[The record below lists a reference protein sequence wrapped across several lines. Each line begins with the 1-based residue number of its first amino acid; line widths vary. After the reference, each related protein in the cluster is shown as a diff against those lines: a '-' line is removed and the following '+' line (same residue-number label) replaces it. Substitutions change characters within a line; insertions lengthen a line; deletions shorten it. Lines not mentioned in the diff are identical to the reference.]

1 MREKAIEQKLVLAV
15 RRSGGIAPKFVSPGY
30 DGMPDRIVLM
40 PGGQICFVEV
50 KAPGEKPRKLQQVRI
65 KQLRKMGFMCFVVD
79 GLEMISDVLDSIKG
93 GVS

>member
-1 MREKAIEQKLVLAV
+1 MA
-15 RRSGGIAPKFVSPGY
+15 
-30 DGMPDRIVLM
+30 
-40 PGGQICFVEV
+40 FVEL

>member
-1 MREKAIEQKLVLAV
+1 MLEKQIERKLTEEVKKLNGICLKQTSLA
-15 RRSGGIAPKFVSPGY
+15 GI
-30 DGMPDRIVLM
+30 PDRLVLM
-40 PGGQICFVEV
+40 PGGKMAFVEL

-79 GLEMISDVLDSIKG
+79 GLEMISNVLDSIKG

>member
-1 MREKAIEQKLVLAV
+1 MLEKQIERKLTEEVKKLNGMCLKQTSLA
-15 RRSGGIAPKFVSPGY
+15 GI
-30 DGMPDRIVLM
+30 PDRLVLM
-40 PGGQICFVEV
+40 PGGKMAFVEL
-50 KAPGEKPRKLQQVRI
+50 KAPGEMPRKLQQVRI

>member
-1 MREKAIEQKLVLAV
+1 MLEKQIERKLTEKVKKLNGMCLKQTSLA
-15 RRSGGIAPKFVSPGY
+15 GI
-30 DGMPDRIVLM
+30 PDRLVLM
-40 PGGQICFVEV
+40 PGGKMAFVEL

>member
-1 MREKAIEQKLVLAV
+1 MLEKQIERKLTEEVKKLNGMCLKQTSLA
-15 RRSGGIAPKFVSPGY
+15 GI
-30 DGMPDRIVLM
+30 PDRLILLQ
-40 PGGQICFVEV
+40 GGKMAFVEL

-79 GLEMISDVLDSIKG
+79 GTEMISDVLDSIKG

>member
-1 MREKAIEQKLVLAV
+1 MLEKQIERKLTEEVKKLNGMCLKQTSLA
-15 RRSGGIAPKFVSPGY
+15 GI
-30 DGMPDRIVLM
+30 PDRLILL
-40 PGGQICFVEV
+40 PGGKMAFVEL

-65 KQLRKMGFMCFVVD
+65 KHLRKIGFMCFVVD

>member
-1 MREKAIEQKLVLAV
+1 MLEKQIERKLTEEVKKLNGMCLKQTSLA
-15 RRSGGIAPKFVSPGY
+15 GI
-30 DGMPDRIVLM
+30 PDRLVLM
-40 PGGQICFVEV
+40 PGGKMAFVEL

-65 KQLRKMGFMCFVVD
+65 KHLRKIGFMCFVVD

>member
-1 MREKAIEQKLVLAV
+1 MLEKQIERKLTEEVKKLNGMCLKQTSLA
-15 RRSGGIAPKFVSPGY
+15 GI
-30 DGMPDRIVLM
+30 PDRLILL
-40 PGGQICFVEV
+40 PGGKMAFVEL

>member
-1 MREKAIEQKLVLAV
+1 MLEKQIERKLTEKVKKLNGMCLKQTSLA
-15 RRSGGIAPKFVSPGY
+15 GI
-30 DGMPDRIVLM
+30 PDRLVLM
-40 PGGQICFVEV
+40 PGGKMAFVEL

-79 GLEMISDVLDSIKG
+79 GVEMISDVLDSIKG

>member
-1 MREKAIEQKLVLAV
+1 MLEKQIERKLTEEVKKLNGMCLKQTSLA
-15 RRSGGIAPKFVSPGY
+15 GI
-30 DGMPDRIVLM
+30 PDRLVLM
-40 PGGQICFVEV
+40 PGGKMAFVEL

-79 GLEMISDVLDSIKG
+79 GLEMISDVLGSIKG

>member
-1 MREKAIEQKLVLAV
+1 MLEKQIERKLTEEVKKLNGMCLKQTSLA
-15 RRSGGIAPKFVSPGY
+15 GIT
-30 DGMPDRIVLM
+30 DRLVLM
-40 PGGQICFVEV
+40 PGGKMAFVEL

-79 GLEMISDVLDSIKG
+79 GLEMISNVLDSIKG

>member
-1 MREKAIEQKLVLAV
+1 MLEKQIERKLTEEVKKLNGMCLKQTGMA
-15 RRSGGIAPKFVSPGY
+15 GI
-30 DGMPDRIVLM
+30 PDRLILL
-40 PGGQICFVEV
+40 PGGKMAFVEL

>member
-1 MREKAIEQKLVLAV
+1 MLEKQIERKLTEEVKKLNGMCLKQTSLA
-15 RRSGGIAPKFVSPGY
+15 GI
-30 DGMPDRIVLM
+30 PDRLVLM
-40 PGGQICFVEV
+40 PGGKMAFVEL
-50 KAPGEKPRKLQQVRI
+50 KAPGEKSRKLQQVRI

>member
-1 MREKAIEQKLVLAV
+1 MLEKQIERKLTEEVKKLNGMCLKLTSLA
-15 RRSGGIAPKFVSPGY
+15 GI
-30 DGMPDRIVLM
+30 PDRLILLQ
-40 PGGQICFVEV
+40 GGKMAFVEL

-79 GLEMISDVLDSIKG
+79 GTEMISDVLDSIEG